1 MQTELLATRPQD
13 RRQGRLDPHELGDQ
27 TNRLTPHPGPLP
39 FEGRGRTAAAVSSV
53 DPPAAVH
60 STPDWTTPLR
70 TLEHRDLRRDD
81 FWTAIPAYAAV
92 GASEFHTHSFQ
103 SRQTVTNVR
112 QLRDT
117 LGYLVPDAFYEDVL
131 EGLKH
136 APMALRISPYLLS
149 LVDWSAPYDDPIRTQ
164 FLPLASQQVPNHPE
178 LRLDSLHEQKDSPV
192 PGLTHR
198 YPDKALFLPLD
209 SCPVYCRFCTRS
221 YAIGGDTETVEKL
234 KLSARTQR
242 WEDAF
247 TYIASRPELEDIV
260 ISGGDTYNLKAEHI
274 QMIGERLLRMPNI
287 RRIRYAT
294 KGLAVL
300 PQKILTDN
308 AWVDALSRVVE
319 LSRKLHKDAVV
330 HTHFNHPNEITGI
343 TQDAMDR
350 LTERGITVRCQ
361 TVLQHGVNDEP
372 ATMQLLVRRLSY
384 INIHPYYVYFHD
396 MVPGVEDLRT
406 SLQAGLEIEKHVR
419 GHTAGF
425 NTPSFV
431 VDTMGGGGKRDGHSY
446 EHYNRQTG
454 IAVFTS
460 PSVKPGAS
468 FLYFDPLRALDEEH
482 QLRWEI
488 ATERQQM
495 IEEALDAARPY

>member
-1 MQTELLATRPQD
+1 M
-13 RRQGRLDPHELGDQ
+13 
-27 TNRLTPHPGPLP
+27 
-39 FEGRGRTAAAVSSV
+39 
-53 DPPAAVH
+53 
-60 STPDWTTPLR
+60 
-70 TLEHRDLRRDD
+70 HRDLRRDD
-81 FWTAIPAYAAV
+81 FWTAIPAYAAAS
-92 GASEFHTHSFQ
+92 ASEFHTHTFQ
-103 SRQTVTNVR
+103 ARHTVTNVR
-112 QLRDT
+112 QLRET
-117 LGYLVPDAFYEDVL
+117 LGPLVPDSFYEDVV

-136 APMALRISPYLLS
+136 APMALRISPYLLG
-149 LVDWSAPYDDPIRTQ
+149 LIDWKAPHHDPIRTQ
-164 FLPLASQQVPNHPE
+164 FLPLASQQVPDHPE
-178 LRLDSLHEQKDSPV
+178 LRLDSLHEQKDSPR

-221 YAIGGDTETVEKL
+221 YAIGGDTETVEKR
-234 KLSARTQR
+234 KLSARLQR

-247 TYIASRPELEDIV
+247 LYIASRPELEDIV

-274 QMIGERLLRMPNI
+274 QMIGERLLRLPNI

-300 PQKILTDN
+300 PQKILTDP
-308 AWVDALSRVVE
+308 AWLEALTRVVE
-319 LSRKLHKDAVV
+319 LGRKSHKDVVV

-350 LTERGITVRCQ
+350 MTERGITVRCQ
-361 TVLQHGVNDEP
+361 TVLQQGVNDDP

-396 MVPGVEDLRT
+396 LVPGVEDLRT
-406 SLQAGLEIEKHVR
+406 SLQAGLSIEKHVR

-446 EHYNRQTG
+446 EHYNREAG

-460 PSVKPGAS
+460 PSVKPGAY
-468 FLYFDPLRALDEEH
+468 FLYFDPLRTLDEG
-482 QLRWEI
+482 QQRRWQI
-488 ATERQQM
+488 ASERRRM
-495 IEEALDAARPY
+495 IDEALDAARDQSGR